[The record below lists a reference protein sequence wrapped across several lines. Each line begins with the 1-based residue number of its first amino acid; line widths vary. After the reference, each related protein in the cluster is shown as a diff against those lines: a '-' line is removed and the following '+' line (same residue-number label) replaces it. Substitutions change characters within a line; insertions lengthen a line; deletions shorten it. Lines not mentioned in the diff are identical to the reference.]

1 MTGYTDDN
9 LTTMLRD
16 AAAREALTPRPPAE
30 VRRHAERVRARRRV
44 ATVTLAAA
52 LAVAGG
58 VAFQQATSPAGL
70 FTTPAPP
77 ATAPPSQAPAPTG
90 APPTASP
97 STSVPPSPATTDRDD
112 DAAAPGSTGAAWP
125 APPQARGT
133 GDWRPWTL
141 PGYDY
146 GDIVAAR
153 MEDGHA
159 VITFDRKQLYTA
171 EQWRTKTG
179 EDWDM
184 DFRVVNESTRTRQF
198 VVEDD
203 APLYGNWLLNDFTV
217 SEPYTPQ
224 QLVDRINAVLVA
236 QAVQRSATP
245 SVEGTVP
252 PSIGVFLFH
261 SERENGPVAYLEEAT
276 AYTG

>member
-112 DAAAPGSTGAAWP
+112 DAAPGSTGAAWP

-203 APLYGNWLLNDFTV
+203 APLYGNWLLNDFAGT
-217 SEPYTPQ
+217 ERYTPQ
-224 QLVDRINAVLVA
+224 QLVDRINAVLVE

-245 SVEGTVP
+245 SVEGEVL